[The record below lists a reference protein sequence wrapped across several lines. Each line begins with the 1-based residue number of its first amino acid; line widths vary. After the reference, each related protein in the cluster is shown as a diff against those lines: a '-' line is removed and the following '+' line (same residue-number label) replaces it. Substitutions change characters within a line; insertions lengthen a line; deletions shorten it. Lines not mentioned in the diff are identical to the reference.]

1 MLNNAIEKNK
11 QLLRVCSKVAKL
23 TGLFLL
29 VFTVIQIAGAI
40 FLIFQHG
47 RTLEYD
53 SFLYLRVYKWAF
65 TALLLLGI
73 NQLIKCLIETEFEPN
88 WILRHSDIIIYIYA
102 SFLFINFVYSFM
114 YTHKMIYSSE
124 YDISFVLNTLIP
136 SAIFTFIKILI
147 WIGIGLSLKRIVP
160 IIQESKTLV

>member
-1 MLNNAIEKNK
+1 MLNNVIEKNK
-11 QLLRVCSKVAKL
+11 QFLRVCSKVAKL

-47 RTLEYD
+47 RPLEYD

-73 NQLIKCLIETEFEPN
+73 NQLIKCLIETEFKPN

-102 SFLFINFVYSFM
+102 FCLFITFTYNMIMEWPNQNYGHPWLTMIFFIVSMLIKMLLWVSFGQVM
-114 YTHKMIYSSE
+114 Q
-124 YDISFVLNTLIP
+124 
-136 SAIFTFIKILI
+136 
-147 WIGIGLSLKRIVP
+147 RIVP
-160 IIQESKTLV
+160 IIEESRTLV